1 MQAWIILADYSHVWY
16 ACNEET
22 IFEDRLFFVG
32 KNLDVVREQLKAIIN
47 NPLPV
52 IQDQFELECD
62 RYMFYPPK
70 DNDEVVLQIRL
81 VKDEP
86 YEINAYINFKLILL
100 DLHEHSTLQTS
111 IPDEI
116 ILEMRK
122 QLSDKFGGNDHVD

>member
-1 MQAWIILADYSHVWY
+1 MQAWVILADYSHVWY
-16 ACNEET
+16 SVNEET

-32 KNLDVVREQLKAIIN
+32 KNLDVVREQLEAIVN

-52 IQDQFELECD
+52 IQNQFELECD

-70 DNDEVVLQIRL
+70 DNDVVLQIRL

-86 YEINAYINFKLILL
+86 YEINTYINFRLLLL

-116 ILEMRK
+116 ILDMRK
-122 QLSDKFGGNDHVD
+122 QLADKFGDVSYVD